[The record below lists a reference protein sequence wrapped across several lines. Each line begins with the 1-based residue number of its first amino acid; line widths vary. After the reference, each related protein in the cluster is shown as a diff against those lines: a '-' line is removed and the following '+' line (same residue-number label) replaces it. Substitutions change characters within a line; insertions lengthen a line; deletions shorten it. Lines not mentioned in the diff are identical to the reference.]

1 MELRIEPYKAPEQIL
16 FNYEELKK
24 ALSEKCEIYETMV
37 YTEDQIQNAK
47 SDRANLNKLKKA
59 LNDERLKREREYMTN
74 FNVFKGQVNEI
85 IGIIDKSINNV
96 DKQVKL
102 FDEKT
107 KAEKLEEIKAVWAEL
122 LEADEIPAGICFK
135 QIFDE
140 KWLNVSVKMPAIQKA
155 INEKLEQII
164 KELSVIEN
172 LPAFA
177 FEAKE
182 IYINTL
188 DLAKAVSEA
197 KKMQEIAEKKAA
209 WEAEQEKKKA
219 EETKAPEPQP
229 VFKTNINDPEDIENL
244 GLKKPV
250 KFVAWLS
257 VDDAKALKEFF
268 NSRNIEFK
276 AI

>member
-122 LEADEIPAGICFK
+122 LAADKIPAGICFNHL
-135 QIFDE
+135 FDE
-140 KWLNVSVKMPAIQKA
+140 KWLNVSVKMPAVQKA
-155 INEKLEQII
+155 INEKLEQIE

-177 FEAKE
+177 FEAKT
-182 IYINTL
+182 IYMNTL

-197 KKMQEIAEKKAA
+197 KKMQEIAENKAA

-219 EETKAPEPQP
+219 EAEPATKNEPDIKEQFQTKHLARFP
-229 VFKTNINDPEDIENL
+229 VCFK
-244 GLKKPV
+244 
-250 KFVAWLS
+250 AWMT
-257 VDDAKALKEFF
+257 VEEAKALKEFF
-268 NSRNIEFK
+268 KSRNIEFK
-276 AI
+276 VI

>member
-47 SDRANLNKLKKA
+47 SDCANLRKLKKA

-107 KAEKLEEIKAVWAEL
+107 KAEKLEEIKEYWTNTEIQL
-122 LEADEIPAGICFK
+122 PIPLKLE

-219 EETKAPEPQP
+219 EAVEFVKSIPSTPIEPTIQ
-229 VFKTNINDPEDIENL
+229 KEW
-244 GLKKPV
+244 LK
-250 KFVAWLS
+250 FAALLS

>member
-47 SDRANLNKLKKA
+47 SDCANLRKLKKA

-107 KAEKLEEIKAVWAEL
+107 KAEKLEEIKEYWTNTEIQL
-122 LEADEIPAGICFK
+122 PIPLKLE

-229 VFKTNINDPEDIENL
+229 VFKTNINDPEDVENRCMKQWIQFAAL
-244 GLKKPV
+244 
-250 KFVAWLS
+250 LS

>member
-122 LEADEIPAGICFK
+122 LAADKIPAGICFNHL
-135 QIFDE
+135 FDE
-140 KWLNVSVKMPAIQKA
+140 KWLNVSVKMPAVQKA
-155 INEKLEQII
+155 INEKLEQIE

-177 FEAKE
+177 FEAKT
-182 IYINTL
+182 IYMNTL

-219 EETKAPEPQP
+219 EETKTPEPQP
-229 VFKTNINDPEDIENL
+229 VFKTNINDPEDVENL
-244 GLKKPV
+244 CMKQWLK
-250 KFVAWLS
+250 FAALLS
-257 VDDAKALKEFF
+257 IDDAKALKEFF